1 LQDMYAWRAPYSTR
15 ATAVLVPTKRRK
27 RTTIRDKGRLKTKV
41 SVVRDGQ
48 KKNGAFLGRRSV
60 RTQSVAFKISSD
72 DAHVRGLVRARDDR
86 HGDDCANHDYDRA
99 GRGDDDPS
107 DESGHANGGD
117 DHRCRCV
124 PRWRPQALSTQQ

>member
-1 LQDMYAWRAPYSTR
+1 MHGEPPIQRVPPLFWCLQSAVNARQS
-15 ATAVLVPTKRRK
+15 ATKGDSRRK
-27 RTTIRDKGRLKTKV
+27 SRLYATGK
-41 SVVRDGQ
+41 